1 MSEGSKV
8 FTVMVVGDNPDE
20 LMSKYDINLKVDK
33 YRKYRYL
40 DAEKIRNKSI
50 KLIEE
55 ILANKDNLNL
65 GKFQLDFFTEKL
77 KEIKE
82 MSDFEYYQEITYGL
96 TYDENGDAW
105 SDENQNGKWLT
116 CKIGDFLS
124 VPLILKNGE
133 QTHQAINKD
142 IVWDDIHMRD
152 SELYDI
158 TWDLV
163 HGYREPINE
172 QEKKIFENMK
182 NMKNYFSNFKTK
194 DDYVIHNCAYWN
206 FAYLDKNGWIDM
218 DSCDDSTKWI
228 SQYFDTFVSKLSPTD
243 KVTIYECTKEK

>member
-8 FTVMVVGDNPDE
+8 FSVMVVGDNPDE

-33 YRKYRYL
+33 HRKYRSL

-105 SDENQNGKWLT
+105 SDEN
-116 CKIGDFLS
+116 
-124 VPLILKNGE
+124 
-133 QTHQAINKD
+133 
-142 IVWDDIHMRD
+142 
-152 SELYDI
+152 
-158 TWDLV
+158 
-163 HGYREPINE
+163 
-172 QEKKIFENMK
+172 
-182 NMKNYFSNFKTK
+182 
-194 DDYVIHNCAYWN
+194 
-206 FAYLDKNGWIDM
+206 
-218 DSCDDSTKWI
+218 
-228 SQYFDTFVSKLSPTD
+228 
-243 KVTIYECTKEK
+243 

>member
-1 MSEGSKV
+1 M
-8 FTVMVVGDNPDE
+8 
-20 LMSKYDINLKVDK
+20 
-33 YRKYRYL
+33 
-40 DAEKIRNKSI
+40 
-50 KLIEE
+50 
-55 ILANKDNLNL
+55 
-65 GKFQLDFFTEKL
+65 
-77 KEIKE
+77 
-82 MSDFEYYQEITYGL
+82 
-96 TYDENGDAW
+96 
-105 SDENQNGKWLT
+105 
-116 CKIGDFLS
+116 
-124 VPLILKNGE
+124 ILKNGE

>member
-1 MSEGSKV
+1 
-8 FTVMVVGDNPDE
+8 
-20 LMSKYDINLKVDK
+20 
-33 YRKYRYL
+33 
-40 DAEKIRNKSI
+40 
-50 KLIEE
+50 
-55 ILANKDNLNL
+55 
-65 GKFQLDFFTEKL
+65 
-77 KEIKE
+77 
-82 MSDFEYYQEITYGL
+82 
-96 TYDENGDAW
+96 
-105 SDENQNGKWLT
+105 
-116 CKIGDFLS
+116 
-124 VPLILKNGE
+124 
-133 QTHQAINKD
+133 
-142 IVWDDIHMRD
+142 MRD
-152 SELYDI
+152 SELYDV